1 MAKKIQELGYWI
13 AVVIIFALAA
23 LLRFRLPLDPLIVPN
38 YLLPALKKL
47 VGPEFGQVH
56 FARTIIY
63 PGFVYLLMRVFGDF
77 RAITVA
83 QNVLGLSAGAVFL
96 LTWRRIRDF
105 IPNPHWR

>member
-63 PGFVYLLMRVFGDF
+63 PGFVYLLMRVFGGGFATSF
-77 RAITVA
+77 RIHVYRTPFT
-83 QNVLGLSAGAVFL
+83 AG
-96 LTWRRIRDF
+96 
-105 IPNPHWR
+105 